1 MNACLCRSI
10 PHEYCLKS
18 LFIRQAVVVAIF
30 LCLVN
35 ASAYAS
41 NKKEPIHALYI
52 PLADHYAALVAYER
66 YAPHMQ
72 HADFQLSK
80 MGNWDLLRA
89 HFYEGRAD
97 LAFVMSPLAMD
108 MYREMGNF
116 RWVGLMHRDGNA
128 LAVNDVIAKQLAL
141 SPLRKNRVPNQELAN
156 AIKHLNASRIL
167 QLKVGVPHLLSTHS
181 VVLHKYLSSYG
192 LRMDTQPHS
201 GGDVLVVPL
210 APPRAP
216 KYILGQANRATP
228 AAFEQSLPWADIV
241 ETSGFGKIAWYSKDV
256 VKWPYGHVECIAI
269 ATDSAIASKE
279 RALREVMNAIHKAG
293 ADIEAAREQGGEALE
308 NIVKIV
314 RKHIPSHSREAIVAS
329 LDPELKV
336 INYEHLN
343 IDKAGL
349 KHIME
354 LAMHANILSEP
365 IDIDAFSDSRFD
377 VDLTQEGCCAD
388 E

>member
-1 MNACLCRSI
+1 MVRIGLCFCI
-10 PHEYCLKS
+10 VTTH
-18 LFIRQAVVVAIF
+18 
-30 LCLVN
+30 
-35 ASAYAS
+35 AYGA
-41 NKKEPIHALYI
+41 NKEPIRALYI

-72 HADFQLSK
+72 YADFQLSK
-80 MGNWDLLRA
+80 MNNWDLLRA

-108 MYREMGNF
+108 MYREMGDF
-116 RWVGLMHRDGNA
+116 RWIGLMHRDGNA
-128 LAVNDVIAKQLAL
+128 LAVNEIIAGQLEL
-141 SPLRKNRVPNQELAN
+141 SPHRKDRTPNQDLAN
-156 AIKHLNASRIL
+156 AIKNLNSNQLL

-181 VVLHKYLSSYG
+181 VVLHKYLNSYG
-192 LRMDTQPHS
+192 LRMDKLPH
-201 GGDVLVVPL
+201 GGADVLIIPQ
-210 APPRAP
+210 APPLAP

-256 VKWPYGHVECIAI
+256 IKWPNGHVECIAI
-269 ATDSAIASKE
+269 ATDRAIASKE
-279 RALREVMNAIHKAG
+279 QALREVMTAIHKAG
-293 ADIEAAREQGGEALE
+293 ADIEAARERGGEALE
-308 NIVKIV
+308 DIVKIV

-336 INYEHLN
+336 INYKHLN

-349 KHIME
+349 AHIMG
-354 LAMHANILSEP
+354 LAVQANILSEP
-365 IDIDAFSDSRFD
+365 IDIDAFSDPNFY
-377 VDLTQEGCCAD
+377 VNLTQQGCCID

>member
-1 MNACLCRSI
+1 MNACLCRS
-10 PHEYCLKS
+10 YLSKSSLKCF
-18 LFIRQAVVVAIF
+18 LMPQLIRIG
-30 LCLVN
+30 LCFCIVT
-35 ASAYAS
+35 SYAYGA
-41 NKKEPIHALYI
+41 NKEPIRALYI

-80 MGNWDLLRA
+80 MNNWDLLRA

-128 LAVNDVIAKQLAL
+128 LAVNDIIARQLEL
-141 SPLRKNRVPNQELAN
+141 SPHRKDRTPNQDLAN
-156 AIKHLNASRIL
+156 AIKNLNSNQLL

-181 VVLHKYLSSYG
+181 VVLHKYFSSYG
-192 LRMDTQPHS
+192 LRMDKLPHG
-201 GGDVLVVPL
+201 GGDVLIITQ
-210 APPRAP
+210 APPLAP

-256 VKWPYGHVECIAI
+256 IKWPNGHVECIAI
-269 ATDSAIASKE
+269 ATDRAIASKE
-279 RALREVMNAIHKAG
+279 RALREVMTAIHKAG

-308 NIVKIV
+308 DIVKIV

-336 INYEHLN
+336 INYRHLN

-349 KHIME
+349 AHIMG
-354 LAMHANILSEP
+354 LAVQANILSEP
-365 IDIDAFSDSRFD
+365 IDIDAFGDPNFH
-377 VDLTQEGCCAD
+377 VDLTQQGCCID